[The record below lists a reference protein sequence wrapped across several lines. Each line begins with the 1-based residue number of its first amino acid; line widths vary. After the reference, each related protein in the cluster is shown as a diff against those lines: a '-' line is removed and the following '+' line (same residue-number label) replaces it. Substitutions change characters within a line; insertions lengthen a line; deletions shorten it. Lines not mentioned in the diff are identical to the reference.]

1 MVEAGIERS
10 AIRLSNDGASTG
22 SGESHG
28 GDEEG
33 WFEWLFGSEEVPESE
48 RSWYG
53 ENLSNGR
60 AALSVRL
67 ASQQEVSRVEQLLE
81 AEGALD
87 VDRDDEGIAGG
98 MMQSTRVSSESAAA
112 GRNSTAGDEEVIP
125 VVKEELAVG
134 KRAHETRR
142 RIRTH
147 VIERPVQE
155 QVRLQDETVIVERRP
170 ATGDRAA
177 RTGDLHEREF
187 EVIERHEE
195 PVVEKRARATE
206 EVVVKK
212 DVKNRTETVA
222 DTVRETEVEVEGQTV
237 PGTRKNQR

>member
-1 MVEAGIERS
+1 LETGIERS
-10 AIRLSNDGASTG
+10 AIRLSNESTAIAP
-22 SGESHG
+22 GESREG
-28 GDEEG
+28 AEEG
-33 WFEWLFGSEEVPESE
+33 WFEWLFGSNDVPEYE

-67 ASQQEVSRVEQLLE
+67 NSAQEISRVEQILE
-81 AEGALD
+81 AEGALE
-87 VDRDDEGIAGG
+87 VDRDTA
-98 MMQSTRVSSESAAA
+98 VSSGLTRSATGMGAAETTRRTSAA
-112 GRNSTAGDEEVIP
+112 DEQVIP

-134 KRAHETRR
+134 KRTHETRT

-170 ATGDRAA
+170 ATGA
-177 RTGDLHEREF
+177 RTAGVGDIGEREF

-212 DVKNRTETVA
+212 DVKSRTETVA
-222 DTVRETEVEVEGQTV
+222 DTVRETEVEVEGQTI
-237 PGTRKNQR
+237 PGKRQDRD